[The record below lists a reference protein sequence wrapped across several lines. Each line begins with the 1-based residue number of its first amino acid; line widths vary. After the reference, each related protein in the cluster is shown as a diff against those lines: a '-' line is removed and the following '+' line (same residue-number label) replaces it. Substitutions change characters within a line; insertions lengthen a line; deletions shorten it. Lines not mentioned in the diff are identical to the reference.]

1 MKKLATLILALGMS
15 LAALA
20 QNATLRGV
28 VQDSAGQPIVG
39 AFVVEQGT
47 SNGTTT
53 GLDGEFVLRAPKG
66 SVVEVSCIGYV
77 SQTLGLTADQSVT
90 IVLEDDAEML
100 EETVVI
106 GYGVQK
112 KSVVTASIAKV
123 DAEALAV
130 TAPTR
135 VDNALKGLTAGVTV
149 TAASGQPGA
158 SSRIRI
164 RGVGSINS
172 SDPIYIVDGMPISGG
187 IDYLNP
193 SDIESIEVLKDAA
206 SGAVYGTRAANGV
219 VLVTTKKG
227 AKGHAHVDYNFSYG
241 LSNPWKM
248 REVLNASEYALMI
261 NEGLI
266 NGGYAPRYADP
277 FSYGKGTDWQKEVFN
292 FNAPQQTH
300 EVSVSG
306 ASETV
311 NYYLSLGYTDQEG
324 IVGGNFNRSNYNRL
338 TLRSNTSYT
347 LWDRKDERNFLN
359 SLVLTNQ
366 LSYAKIASKGVAEN
380 SQWGSPLGSAL
391 ALSPILG
398 VYATDADITNYER
411 IYAGEKLL
419 TDEEGRVYMI
429 PGGSYN
435 EMVNP
440 IADLSRPANDNWSHK
455 FVGALGGELQL
466 VDNLKFHTTFSVDMS
481 FWGNYGYTPLYY
493 LSGNNHATTTNVNAD
508 YEKGIVWQLENYL
521 TYNKEIGLHT
531 FSVMLGQSALE
542 NKSDGLSGNRYDLA
556 EEWYGKPYI
565 NNAPDNRDDPDKQHV
580 SGWFNSPYRLASYFG
595 RVDYNYAERYMAQV
609 TFRRDGSSKFGANN
623 KWGNFPSFSLGW
635 NLHKEPYLPVPEWL
649 SNAKVRFSWGVNGSD
664 AFDSF
669 RYTTLTSNQNNYM
682 IGEGEVTAQG
692 VKSSGLAN
700 PDLHWERS
708 VQTNVGLDL
717 GFWHNALTFS
727 VDYYTKTTDG
737 MLIQMPVP
745 AYVGESSPWGNSGE
759 MVNKGVEMEFA
770 YKFGRG
776 DWNFRLGG
784 NATYLYNRLI
794 SMGNESGFNNYDS
807 FQGAG
812 AMTRGENGHPFPFFY
827 GYKTDG
833 IFQNQDEINAYVNKD
848 GGLIMPDAVP
858 GDVRFV
864 DVNGDG
870 VFNED
875 DRTDIGNGMPK
886 WTGGL
891 NFSAA
896 FRGLDFYMLWQGTY
910 GNDILDV
917 TRRTDISESNLPAY
931 MLGRWT
937 GEGTSNTLPRFVRGD
952 NVNWQMSDL
961 YVQDGSYLR
970 LKNIQLGYTV
980 PEFLTKKI
988 LISQLR
994 LYVAAENLLT
1004 LTNYR
1009 GFDPEISSGG
1019 TSLGV
1024 DYGVYPQARTFLFGV
1039 NLKF

>member
-1 MKKLATLILALGMS
+1 
-15 LAALA
+15 
-20 QNATLRGV
+20 
-28 VQDSAGQPIVG
+28 
-39 AFVVEQGT
+39 
-47 SNGTTT
+47 
-53 GLDGEFVLRAPKG
+53 
-66 SVVEVSCIGYV
+66 
-77 SQTLGLTADQSVT
+77 
-90 IVLEDDAEML
+90 
-100 EETVVI
+100 
-106 GYGVQK
+106 
-112 KSVVTASIAKV
+112 
-123 DAEALAV
+123 
-130 TAPTR
+130 
-135 VDNALKGLTAGVTV
+135 
-149 TAASGQPGA
+149 
-158 SSRIRI
+158 
-164 RGVGSINS
+164 
-172 SDPIYIVDGMPISGG
+172 
-187 IDYLNP
+187 
-193 SDIESIEVLKDAA
+193 
-206 SGAVYGTRAANGV
+206 
-219 VLVTTKKG
+219 
-227 AKGHAHVDYNFSYG
+227 
-241 LSNPWKM
+241 
-248 REVLNASEYALMI
+248 
-261 NEGLI
+261 
-266 NGGYAPRYADP
+266 
-277 FSYGKGTDWQKEVFN
+277 
-292 FNAPQQTH
+292 
-300 EVSVSG
+300 
-306 ASETV
+306 
-311 NYYLSLGYTDQEG
+311 
-324 IVGGNFNRSNYNRL
+324 
-338 TLRSNTSYT
+338 
-347 LWDRKDERNFLN
+347 
-359 SLVLTNQ
+359 
-366 LSYAKIASKGVAEN
+366 
-380 SQWGSPLGSAL
+380 
-391 ALSPILG
+391 
-398 VYATDADITNYER
+398 
-411 IYAGEKLL
+411 
-419 TDEEGRVYMI
+419 
-429 PGGSYN
+429 
-435 EMVNP
+435 
-440 IADLSRPANDNWSHK
+440 
-455 FVGALGGELQL
+455 
-466 VDNLKFHTTFSVDMS
+466 
-481 FWGNYGYTPLYY
+481 
-493 LSGNNHATTTNVNAD
+493 
-508 YEKGIVWQLENYL
+508 
-521 TYNKEIGLHT
+521 
-531 FSVMLGQSALE
+531 
-542 NKSDGLSGNRYDLA
+542 
-556 EEWYGKPYI
+556 
-565 NNAPDNRDDPDKQHV
+565 
-580 SGWFNSPYRLASYFG
+580 
-595 RVDYNYAERYMAQV
+595 
-609 TFRRDGSSKFGANN
+609 
-623 KWGNFPSFSLGW
+623 
-635 NLHKEPYLPVPEWL
+635 
-649 SNAKVRFSWGVNGSD
+649 
-664 AFDSF
+664 
-669 RYTTLTSNQNNYM
+669 
-682 IGEGEVTAQG
+682 
-692 VKSSGLAN
+692 
-700 PDLHWERS
+700 
-708 VQTNVGLDL
+708 
-717 GFWHNALTFS
+717 
-727 VDYYTKTTDG
+727 